1 MISVMSDGEK
11 EAVDSTKSFV
21 EKMLTLSNLPSPSTE
36 KKKEISKM
44 KQQQN
49 KVESSAT
56 VSAE

>member
-1 MISVMSDGEK
+1 MSDGEK